1 MSHQVADTEAAEAEA
16 EAEAGRTSTAPR
28 FPSKVR
34 HR

>member
-1 MSHQVADTEAAEAEA
+1 MSHQVADTEAAA

-28 FPSKVR
+28 FPSKAR